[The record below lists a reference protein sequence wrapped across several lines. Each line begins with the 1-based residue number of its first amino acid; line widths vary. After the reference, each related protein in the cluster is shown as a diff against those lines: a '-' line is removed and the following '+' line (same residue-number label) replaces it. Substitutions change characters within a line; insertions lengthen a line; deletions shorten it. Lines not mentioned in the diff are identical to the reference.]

1 LSFTVEVLTPSRWS
15 AAVADRW
22 LDLLGRQPNLRMS
35 LPTGATPRPVYR
47 ELVDRDADL
56 TGCDVFLLDEFGGL
70 ALDSP
75 ARCDAMLRSDLLDLL
90 NAPPASV
97 HMFDTGVSDIGAMCD
112 RYEAQIPG
120 SGFGL
125 AVLGLGRNGHIGLNE
140 PGSGPETRTRM
151 VQLAPATS
159 RAARAYGT
167 SDAPTWGVT
176 LGVGTLL
183 ESNTI
188 WLLVTGTHKAEILA
202 EVVHGSIGPE
212 VPASFLR
219 QHADTIVLADEA
231 AAAGL

>member
-1 LSFTVEVLTPSRWS
+1 MSFTVEVLTASRWA

-47 ELVDRDADL
+47 ELADRNADL
-56 TGCDVFLLDEFGGL
+56 RGCEVFLLDDFGGL
-70 ALDSP
+70 DVDSP

-90 NAPPASV
+90 DAPPVSV
-97 HMFDTGVSDIGAMCD
+97 HTFDTGASDIGAMCD
-112 RYEAQIPG
+112 RYEAEIPG
-120 SGFGL
+120 SGVDL
-125 AVLGLGRNGHIGLNE
+125 TVLGLGGNGHIGLNE
-140 PGSGPETRTRM
+140 PGSGLETRTRM

-167 SDAPTWGVT
+167 SDTPTWGVT

-188 WLLVTGTHKAEILA
+188 WLLVTGTHKADILA
-202 EVVHGSIGPE
+202 EVVHGSMGPQ

-231 AAAGL
+231 AAARL

>member
-1 LSFTVEVLTPSRWS
+1 
-15 AAVADRW
+15 VADRW

-47 ELVDRDADL
+47 ELADRNADL
-56 TGCDVFLLDEFGGL
+56 RGCEVFLLDDFGGL
-70 ALDSP
+70 DVDSP

-90 NAPPASV
+90 DAPPVSV
-97 HMFDTGVSDIGAMCD
+97 HTFDTGASDIGAMCD
-112 RYEAQIPG
+112 RYEAEIPG
-120 SGFGL
+120 SGVDL
-125 AVLGLGRNGHIGLNE
+125 TVLGLGGNGHIGLNE
-140 PGSGPETRTRM
+140 PGSGLETRTRM

-167 SDAPTWGVT
+167 SDTPTWGVT

-188 WLLVTGTHKAEILA
+188 WLLVTGTHKADILA
-202 EVVHGSIGPE
+202 EVVHGSMGPQ

-231 AAAGL
+231 AAARL